1 MSEATSSTASQ
12 SLSKDWICRMCKI
25 SVVHSSQLLIAVVV
39 CRDRHVERFQRSVKT
54 SEDAMR
60 IMQERMIVFQKA
72 FAGPVKQNWQ
82 KMGLAFKTLQ
92 ASFENDDNPS
102 EFD

>member
-1 MSEATSSTASQ
+1 MSGATSSTASQ
-12 SLSKDWICRMCKI
+12 SPNKDWICRMCRI
-25 SVVHSSQLLIAVVV
+25 SAIHSLPLLIVAV

-102 EFD
+102 ESD

>member
-1 MSEATSSTASQ
+1 
-12 SLSKDWICRMCKI
+12 
-25 SVVHSSQLLIAVVV
+25 
-39 CRDRHVERFQRSVKT
+39 
-54 SEDAMR
+54 MR

-102 EFD
+102 ESDWQGKIFFKMMNLKFRQDLNSFEVPVSR